1 MLDAP
6 ERAGQPGRPN
16 PWADGR
22 WDRLRRPALQSAPE
36 VPAGPQPSAWSALW
50 EPAGVLTIFLK
61 HALDAVQQRW
71 HVRDIRSTRI
81 SIRAQSPRRK
91 FMARQIDL
99 ICAPQLMT
107 AGAALTVHWA
117 DLAHCPRTSPVAV
130 RDPDA
135 GPPSSCRIRAAD
147 FRVAG
152 QVQARSRLRP
162 GRKRAW
168 GPAVAEPGELG
179 RV

>member
-99 ICAPQLMT
+99 ICAPQL
-107 AGAALTVHWA
+107 
-117 DLAHCPRTSPVAV
+117 TSAKKGT
-130 RDPDA
+130 D
-135 GPPSSCRIRAAD
+135 RAK
-147 FRVAG
+147 R
-152 QVQARSRLRP
+152 RLR
-162 GRKRAW
+162 
-168 GPAVAEPGELG
+168 AVGLAARPRWVTCWRTDRLGVSWRSHLG
-179 RV
+179 RCRGQYTRPRPGPRGVGDGACCRCVRQ